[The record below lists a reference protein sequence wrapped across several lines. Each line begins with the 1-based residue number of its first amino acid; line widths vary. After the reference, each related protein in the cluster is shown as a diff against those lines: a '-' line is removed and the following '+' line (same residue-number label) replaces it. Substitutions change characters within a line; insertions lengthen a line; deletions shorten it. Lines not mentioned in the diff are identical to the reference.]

1 MKFKM
6 TPDKLMIALFSAVLL
21 ALPIATIAMPKQV
34 KSENENRT
42 LAKFPTLVDEYKW
55 EKAETVGD
63 YFSAFKWKYLNDR
76 TGKAFKD
83 DFETYFCD
91 HIVGRES
98 WVKVCNKLQTLAGKQ
113 EINGVY
119 TKNGQMIQT
128 FKDYDKQGVDEA
140 LAAINLFAE
149 RHADMPV
156 SIMIAPTA
164 QEFLNAQI
172 PGYMG
177 LSSEKAFIE
186 SVYGKLSNISTIDCT
201 SYLSGHSDEYIYY
214 RTDHHWTSLGAYY
227 AYTAAANTMGYTP
240 YGLSAFNIETASN
253 SFKGTLY
260 SSTLNESITND
271 VIEYYHL
278 KDGDHVVK
286 LSTTDDNGKQ
296 IENDSLY
303 FREYLEVKDK
313 YSSFTG
319 SNSPVVTIETDV
331 DNGKSLLLIKD
342 SYAHSL
348 VPFLANHY
356 SKITMVDLRYINTD
370 LNYVV
375 DIDSYSQ
382 TMFMYNAITFAD
394 DCKYIAKLK
403 LTK

>member
-6 TPDKLMIALFSAVLL
+6 TPDKLMIALFSTVLL
-21 ALPIATIAMPKQV
+21 ALPVATIVSPKQV

-42 LAKFPTLVDEYKW
+42 LAKFPTLIDEYKL
-55 EKAETVGD
+55 EKAETVKD
-63 YFSAFKWKYLNDR
+63 YFSAFKWNYLNDR

-113 EINGVY
+113 EIKGVY

-128 FKDYDKQGVDEA
+128 FKEYDEQGIDEA

-149 RHADMPV
+149 RHSDMPV

-164 QEFLNAQI
+164 QEFLSAQI
-172 PGYMG
+172 PDYMG
-177 LSSEKAFIE
+177 LSSEKSFIE
-186 SVYGKLSNISTIDCT
+186 SVYNKLENVSTIDCT

-227 AYTAAANTMGYTP
+227 AYTAAANTLGYTP
-240 YGLSAFNIETASN
+240 YGLSSFNIETASS

-260 SSTLNESITND
+260 SSTLNESITDD

-278 KDGDHVVK
+278 KDGDRVVK
-286 LSTTDDNGKQ
+286 LTTTDDNGKK
-296 IENDSLY
+296 IESGSLY
-303 FREYLEVKDK
+303 FRDYLEVKDK

-370 LNYVV
+370 LNYIV

-394 DCKYIAKLK
+394 DCKYVAKLK